1 MVSQLLNDGGGI
13 HRLGIAGHRREVAL
27 MLRAARKRA
36 QHQKQ
41 DAEFH
46 GSLLSDKC
54 RKAAPLAEVTV

>member
-13 HRLGIAGHRREVAL
+13 NRLGIAGHRREVAL

-46 GSLLSDKC
+46 GSLLSD
-54 RKAAPLAEVTV
+54 

>member
-1 MVSQLLNDGGGI
+1 MVSQLLDHGGGI
-13 HRLGIAGHRREVAL
+13 NRLGIAGHRREVAL
-27 MLRAARKRA
+27 MLRTARKRA

-54 RKAAPLAEVTV
+54 RKASRLAEATA

>member
-13 HRLGIAGHRREVAL
+13 NRLGIAGHWREVAM

-46 GSLLSDKC
+46 GSLLSD
-54 RKAAPLAEVTV
+54 

>member
-1 MVSQLLNDGGGI
+1 MVDQLLDHGGGI
-13 HRLGIAGHRREVAL
+13 NRLGIAGHRREVAL
-27 MLRAARKRA
+27 MLRAAHKRA

-54 RKAAPLAEVTV
+54 RKVAPLAEATA

>member
-13 HRLGIAGHRREVAL
+13 NRLGIAGHWREVAM
-27 MLRAARKRA
+27 MLHAARKRA
-36 QHQKQ
+36 QHHKQ

-54 RKAAPLAEVTV
+54 RKAAPLAEATA

>member
-1 MVSQLLNDGGGI
+1 MVSQLLDHDGGI
-13 HRLGIAGHRREVAL
+13 NLLGFAGHRREVAL

-54 RKAAPLAEVTV
+54 RKAALLAEGSA